1 MKGTGSRTRE
11 CELGLGAP
19 LPCGLLAVT
28 GGLCCSGL
36 SGPPSA
42 PSACAG
48 ELSRGPS
55 HICPSEPSFAWS
67 YLAFTGVPR
76 LLGLCEPWEFVTPQA
91 PVILLLIRWLFQP
104 IVWHLKGPRSTAPSK
119 VKVTHDLGG
128 VDWDGA
134 FCGPTGL
141 GGTQMSAHT
150 LCWMLVADVLG

>member
-1 MKGTGSRTRE
+1 MNLGWVPPPLRSLGGDGWPVLQRAEWPAVCSE
-11 CELGLGAP
+11 CLCWGA
-19 LPCGLLAVT
+19 VR
-28 GGLCCSGL
+28 
-36 SGPPSA
+36 
-42 PSACAG
+42 
-48 ELSRGPS
+48 LSRGPS

-104 IVWHLKGPRSTAPSK
+104 IVWHLKGPRNTAPSK